1 MDRMKLSFYD
11 FAGILAPG
19 AVALYGLGRIYPELG
34 LIVRDEKVGFGEL
47 GLLLILAYVAGHLLQ
62 SLGNLIEWVWWKP
75 CGGMPTDWIRTRKRD
90 ILSEAQWKVLP
101 AKIRQ
106 LLKIDCKDDL
116 STISSKDWFSI
127 RKQVYSAVR
136 RTGRAERVDIFNGSY
151 GMFRGVAASLLVIL
165 VAAFNDA
172 EQDRWKLYGVL
183 LMLALLALIRMHRF
197 GVHYARELFVEF
209 LNMRPGENTPTK
221 KDTEE

>member
-1 MDRMKLSFYD
+1 MERMKLNFYD

-19 AVALYGLGRIYPELG
+19 AVAVYGLARIYPELG
-34 LIVRDEKVGFGEL
+34 LIVRDEKISFGEL

-62 SLGNLIEWVWWKP
+62 SLGNLIEWLWWKP

-90 ILSEAQWKVLP
+90 ILAEAQWKKLP

-106 LLKIDCKDDL
+106 VLKIDCSDDL
-116 STISSKDWFSI
+116 STVSKKDWFSI
-127 RKQVYSAVR
+127 RKQVYSVVKKA
-136 RTGRAERVDIFNGSY
+136 GGAERIDIFNGLY
-151 GMFRGVAASLLVIL
+151 GMFRGVAAGLFVIL
-165 VAAFNDA
+165 VAAFNEV

-183 LMLALLALIRMHRF
+183 LVLALFALIRMHRF

-209 LNMRPGENTPTK
+209 LNVQPGESTPPKKETK
-221 KDTEE
+221 E